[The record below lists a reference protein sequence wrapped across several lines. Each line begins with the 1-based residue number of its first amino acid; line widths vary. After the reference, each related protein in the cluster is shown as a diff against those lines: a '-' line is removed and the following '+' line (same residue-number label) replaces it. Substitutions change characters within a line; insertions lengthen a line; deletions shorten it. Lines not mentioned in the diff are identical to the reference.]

1 MADYREMA
9 VEFMNKQAGVRPMS
23 PAEFAQGVKEAEEQ
37 FRAMYEPEDT
47 MSTEPQYACD
57 PKTAIKD
64 RTITCV
70 VCGKQFKIITKQHL
84 LAHGMTPESYCEFAG
99 YKKGTPLLAKQL
111 QRERRSKMKELRLW
125 ERDGSGAQRNKAK
138 AAEATKT
145 KAAEAAKT
153 KAAEAAKP
161 EAKPAS
167 APKPAAKPAV
177 KPTPAPAVEV
187 K

>member
-145 KAAEAAKT
+145 KAAEAAK
-153 KAAEAAKP
+153 P